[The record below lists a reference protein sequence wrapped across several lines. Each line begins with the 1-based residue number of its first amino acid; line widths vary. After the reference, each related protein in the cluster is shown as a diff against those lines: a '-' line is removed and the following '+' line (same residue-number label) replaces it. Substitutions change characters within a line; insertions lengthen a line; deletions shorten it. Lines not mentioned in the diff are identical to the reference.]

1 MKKVIEQQFLTGE
14 RALYHARDLEIN
26 DTTFADGESPLK
38 ESKNIVLNNSIFKW
52 KYPMWYSENI
62 EVNDSVL
69 LETARS
75 GIWYTK
81 NITFKDS
88 MIEAPKTFRR
98 SSNIKLFNTNMP
110 IADETLW
117 NCSDIYLENVSAKGN
132 YFGMNSKNIKVK
144 NFNLNGN
151 YLFDGGENIE
161 IDHAYLISKDSFWNC
176 RHVVVKNSTIIGEY
190 IGWNS
195 EDVTFINCTIDS
207 NQGFCYMKNLKLI
220 NCKLLNTDLAFEFVS
235 DINAEVK
242 SKIDSVKNPIS
253 GVIKAKKIKEL
264 ILDKTLIDPNMTRI
278 EVKEE

>member
-1 MKKVIEQQFLTGE
+1 M
-14 RALYHARDLEIN
+14 
-26 DTTFADGESPLK
+26 
-38 ESKNIVLNNSIFKW
+38 
-52 KYPMWYSENI
+52 SENII
-62 EVNDSVL
+62 EVNDVTMEFNMSKEKVDSL
-69 LETARS
+69 KEYVIKMAKKQLHFEQFLAL
-75 GIWYTK
+75 K

-98 SSNIKLFNTNMP
+98 SSNIKLYNTNMP
-110 IADETLW
+110 NADETLW

-242 SKIDSVKNPIS
+242 SEIDSVKNCIARC
-253 GVIKAKKIKEL
+253 GGYL
-264 ILDKTLIDPNMTRI
+264 
-278 EVKEE
+278 